1 MKLYKFFHFCA
12 KQKRMCNSLV
22 SFFNLREAALSIIFY
37 HKIINFKPPV
47 YQATSYINSL
57 LKTSRKYFLKI
68 LWGIVGNCVILHLEQ
83 YNKV

>member
-22 SFFNLREAALSIIFY
+22 PFFNLREAALSIIFY

-47 YQATSYINSL
+47 YQATSSL
-57 LKTSRKYFLKI
+57 TA
-68 LWGIVGNCVILHLEQ
+68 C
-83 YNKV
+83 

>member
-22 SFFNLREAALSIIFY
+22 PFFNLRQPALSIIFY

-57 LKTSRKYFLKI
+57 LKTSRNIFFKYYEYF
-68 LWGIVGNCVILHLEQ
+68 WNCVILHLAQ
-83 YNKV
+83 YKKI

>member
-12 KQKRMCNSLV
+12 NKDECAIVWFRFSTSEKLP
-22 SFFNLREAALSIIFY
+22 FPFIFY

-57 LKTSRKYFLKI
+57 LKTSRNIFLKYCGE
-68 LWGIVGNCVILHLEQ
+68 LWGIV
-83 YNKV
+83 

>member
-37 HKIINFKPPV
+37 HKIIN
-47 YQATSYINSL
+47 
-57 LKTSRKYFLKI
+57 LKTSRNIFLKYCGE
-68 LWGIVGNCVILHLEQ
+68 LWGIV
-83 YNKV
+83 

>member
-22 SFFNLREAALSIIFY
+22 SFFNLREAALSFIFY
-37 HKIINFKPPV
+37 HKIINFKPSV

-57 LKTSRKYFLKI
+57 LKTSRNIFLKYCGE
-68 LWGIVGNCVILHLEQ
+68 LWGIV
-83 YNKV
+83 

>member
-37 HKIINFKPPV
+37 HKIINFNLLFTKLL
-47 YQATSYINSL
+47 ATL
-57 LKTSRKYFLKI
+57 TA
-68 LWGIVGNCVILHLEQ
+68 C
-83 YNKV
+83 

>member
-47 YQATSYINSL
+47 SQEIA
-57 LKTSRKYFLKI
+57 
-68 LWGIVGNCVILHLEQ
+68 CLHLIILF
-83 YNKV
+83 KV

>member
-37 HKIINFKPPV
+37 HKIINFKPHV
-47 YQATSYINSL
+47 YQDSSEINSL
-57 LKTSRKYFLKI
+57 LKTCRNIFL
-68 LWGIVGNCVILHLEQ
+68 
-83 YNKV
+83 

>member
-22 SFFNLREAALSIIFY
+22 SFFNLREAALSFIFY

-57 LKTSRKYFLKI
+57 LKTSRNIFLVL

>member
-22 SFFNLREAALSIIFY
+22 SIIFY

-57 LKTSRKYFLKI
+57 LKTSRNIFLKYCGE
-68 LWGIVGNCVILHLEQ
+68 LWGIV
-83 YNKV
+83 

>member
-37 HKIINFKPPV
+37 HKIINFKLPF

-57 LKTSRKYFLKI
+57 LKTSRNIFLKYCGE
-68 LWGIVGNCVILHLEQ
+68 LWGIV
-83 YNKV
+83 

>member
-37 HKIINFKPPV
+37 HKIINFKRTV

-57 LKTSRKYFLKI
+57 LKTSRNIFLKYCGE
-68 LWGIVGNCVILHLEQ
+68 LWGIV
-83 YNKV
+83 

>member
-37 HKIINFKPPV
+37 HKIINFK
-47 YQATSYINSL
+47 SNINN
-57 LKTSRKYFLKI
+57 KHDYRDNIFKKI
-68 LWGIVGNCVILHLEQ
+68 CI
-83 YNKV
+83 

>member
-37 HKIINFKPPV
+37 HKIITIQFSPLLGTQITFRIYILKQLCILINFG
-47 YQATSYINSL
+47 
-57 LKTSRKYFLKI
+57 F
-68 LWGIVGNCVILHLEQ
+68 
-83 YNKV
+83 

>member
-1 MKLYKFFHFCA
+1 MYKKVLA
-12 KQKRMCNSLV
+12 YLALSLGIAEVVVILV

-57 LKTSRKYFLKI
+57 LKTSRNIFLKYCGE
-68 LWGIVGNCVILHLEQ
+68 LWGIV
-83 YNKV
+83 

>member
-37 HKIINFKPPV
+37 HKIINANQQLAF
-47 YQATSYINSL
+47 
-57 LKTSRKYFLKI
+57 
-68 LWGIVGNCVILHLEQ
+68 
-83 YNKV
+83 

>member
-22 SFFNLREAALSIIFY
+22 SFFNLREAALSFIFY
-37 HKIINFKPPV
+37 HKIINFNPPV

-57 LKTSRKYFLKI
+57 LKTSRNIFLKYCGE
-68 LWGIVGNCVILHLEQ
+68 LWGIV
-83 YNKV
+83 

>member
-37 HKIINFKPPV
+37 HKIINFNPPV

-57 LKTSRKYFLKI
+57 LKTSRNIFLKYCGE
-68 LWGIVGNCVILHLEQ
+68 LWGIV
-83 YNKV
+83 

>member
-12 KQKRMCNSLV
+12 KQKRMCNSFV

-47 YQATSYINSL
+47 NLCHEVLSGV
-57 LKTSRKYFLKI
+57 RR
-68 LWGIVGNCVILHLEQ
+68 GRGHG
-83 YNKV
+83 

>member
-22 SFFNLREAALSIIFY
+22 PFFILREAALSIIFY
-37 HKIINFKPPV
+37 HKIIKFKRTV

-57 LKTSRKYFLKI
+57 LKTSRNIFLKYCGE
-68 LWGIVGNCVILHLEQ
+68 LWGIV
-83 YNKV
+83 

>member
-22 SFFNLREAALSIIFY
+22 SFFNLREAALSFIFY
-37 HKIINFKPPV
+37 HKPPV

-57 LKTSRKYFLKI
+57 LKTSRNIFLKYCGE
-68 LWGIVGNCVILHLEQ
+68 LWGIV
-83 YNKV
+83 

>member
-22 SFFNLREAALSIIFY
+22 PFFNLREAALSIIFY

-57 LKTSRKYFLKI
+57 LNIFLKYCGE
-68 LWGIVGNCVILHLEQ
+68 LWGIV
-83 YNKV
+83 

>member
-22 SFFNLREAALSIIFY
+22 PFFNLREAALSIIFY

-47 YQATSYINSL
+47 YQSTSYINSL
-57 LKTSRKYFLKI
+57 LKTSRNIFLKYCGE
-68 LWGIVGNCVILHLEQ
+68 LWGIV
-83 YNKV
+83 